1 MPATSAATLSTASRT
16 AHEFSVEDVEYLRHG
31 GTPLLLRLFQP
42 VGAGP
47 FPLMID
53 VHGGA
58 WCNQDRTGDAMF
70 NERLARSGVVVAAL
84 DFRMPPVAGYPASLT
99 DINYAV
105 RWLKAR
111 AGGLKVRAD
120 RVGMIGISS
129 GGHQAMLTALR
140 PRDERYAAIPLAGH
154 GAISATLAAVVM
166 VWPVIDPLRRFHHA
180 KRLQAAGGK
189 YPEQIDRVIPL
200 HTKFWGTEAAMEEG
214 NPVGILDRGE
224 AIETPPVLYVQ
235 GGNDVVHPRADLERF
250 VASYRR
256 RGGEVDLALYEGEGE
271 GFIRNP
277 ASKAAPL
284 ALQRITDFVHARL
297 GC

>member
-1 MPATSAATLSTASRT
+1 
-16 AHEFSVEDVEYLRHG
+16 
-31 GTPLLLRLFQP
+31 
-42 VGAGP
+42 
-47 FPLMID
+47 
-53 VHGGA
+53 
-58 WCNQDRTGDAMF
+58 
-70 NERLARSGVVVAAL
+70 
-84 DFRMPPVAGYPASLT
+84 MPPVAGYPASLS

-111 AGGLKVRAD
+111 AGALKTRAD

-140 PRDERYAAIPLAGH
+140 PREERYAAIPLVGH
-154 GAISATLAAVVM
+154 GDLDATLAAVVM
-166 VWPVIDPLRRFHHA
+166 VWPVIDPLARFHHA

-200 HTKFWGTEAAMEEG
+200 HSKYWGTEEAMEEG

-224 AIETPPVLYVQ
+224 AIATPPVLYVQ
-235 GGNDVVHPRADLERF
+235 GANDIVHPRVDLERF

-284 ALQRITDFVHARL
+284 ALQRIIDFVHARL
-297 GC
+297 G